1 MRIKT
6 LTVSEINNYIKKIL
20 DNDFILNN
28 LSVRGEISNLKYHS
42 SGHIYFSLKDDNSKI
57 NCIMFKSKI
66 YDLDF
71 VLINGK
77 EVKIESCKYQKDRV
91 IIKLEGVNKI
101 EDAER
106 LKEKFMEVTRENAVE
121 LEEDC
126 YFLADL
132 RECTVFDTT
141 GKELGRIYDVIQT
154 KNNDVYWI
162 RKPKELLIPVL
173 KDIVL
178 DINIDE
184 RKIIIR
190 PVGEWMDED

>member
-1 MRIKT
+1 MSK
-6 LTVSEINNYIKKIL
+6 
-20 DNDFILNN
+20 
-28 LSVRGEISNLKYHS
+28 NLKVGKIVNTH
-42 SGHIYFSLKDDNSKI
+42 GLKGEVKVIPLTDD
-57 NCIMFKSKI
+57 MRRFD
-66 YDLDF
+66 DLDF
-71 VLINGK
+71 VLKEGMAVIVSGRAAVYTANGTFQLYCNTIQQ
-77 EVKIESCKYQKDRV
+77 EGLGESCKYQKDRV

>member
-1 MRIKT
+1 MSK
-6 LTVSEINNYIKKIL
+6 
-20 DNDFILNN
+20 
-28 LSVRGEISNLKYHS
+28 NLKVGKIVNTH
-42 SGHIYFSLKDDNSKI
+42 GLKGEVKVIPLTDD
-57 NCIMFKSKI
+57 MRRFD
-66 YDLDF
+66 DLDF

-91 IIKLEGVNKI
+91 INKI